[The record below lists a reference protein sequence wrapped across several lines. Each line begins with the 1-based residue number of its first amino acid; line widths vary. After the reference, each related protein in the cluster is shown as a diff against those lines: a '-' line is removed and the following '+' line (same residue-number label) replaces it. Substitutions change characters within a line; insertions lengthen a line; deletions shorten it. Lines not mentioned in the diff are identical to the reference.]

1 MSKGGS
7 ETNLLRI
14 EVLEGQHLFVRENT
28 SGEATLVISVE
39 KEKKKIKINRKDNP
53 IPGTPNNK
61 IEIGKIPMGEHEIH
75 FLFTDAEKKQP
86 AKHYRCSVPMTELL
100 PYNTNHVKELEFKNE
115 ANAEDEQKPIF
126 KISMFLFQQRD
137 TKADKAIL
145 KKAGALLIAT
155 NNSDLMLIMSALELP
170 KIDVNMCDKE
180 EKNTA
185 LHIATM
191 KSTNEH
197 ILLTLLKDPRIDVN
211 VKNKDDNTP
220 LHYFCLNFSNPN
232 CEEAFSLFQQRSAN
246 MNAKNKIGETP
257 LHKAVF
263 NKCIRLIL
271 VELLLKAGAEVDA
284 TTKNGSTA
292 MHYAMY
298 MERTDLISILLE
310 NNASME
316 IKNEKGETPLSIV
329 SKSKN
334 QSFQNTVKYFKEVI
348 EYLKGINAD
357 TQEIKMFIHNR
368 LFKWKLKEITA
379 KQLDKIGIKAIGRQR
394 ELMKEFKKIEDID
407 PAKLSDKST
416 QIESEEK
423 EREKLLNNILS
434 SSKFLYKVEYTEL
447 IGTGTSGKVFK
458 GILEGKI
465 DVAVKTLKAGSL
477 KEVEE
482 FQHEFG
488 VLSKLDHTN
497 IVKFFGVFQDEHQK
511 MMMVMEY
518 CDRGS
523 LYDVLSKGD
532 LKMKFETLFDF
543 SEQIAKGLEYLHNKN
558 ILHRDL
564 KSLNILVQT
573 KVNEKGQEHLV
584 LKICDFGLS
593 RFNSTDNLNTL
604 QKLRGTYAYCA
615 PEIYFSQPFTYK
627 SDIFSYGI
635 ILWEMTYRTIHQKYQ
650 RPYQEF
656 PDIKLDVQIIL
667 KSATLNLRPT
677 IPASTPLS
685 LTNLIKQ
692 CIIKEQ
698 DGRPS
703 SSDIL
708 MDINKM
714 KKEYESNPSAWDTCI
729 ISN

>member
-61 IEIGKIPMGEHEIH
+61 IEIGKIPMGEHEIQ

-86 AKHYRCSVPMTELL
+86 AKHYRCSISMTELL
-100 PYNTNHVKELEFKNE
+100 PYNTNHVKELEFENE
-115 ANAEDEQKPIF
+115 VNKDDEQKPIF

-137 TKADKAIL
+137 SKADKAIL
-145 KKAGALLIAT
+145 KKAGALIIAT

-284 TTKNGSTA
+284 RTKNGSTA

-310 NNASME
+310 NNASLE

-348 EYLKGINAD
+348 EYLKGINVD
-357 TQEIKMFIHNR
+357 TQEIKKFIHNR

-379 KQLDKIGIKAIGRQR
+379 KQLDKIGIKTIGRQR

-407 PAKLSDKST
+407 PAKLSDKT
-416 QIESEEK
+416 IQIESEEK
-423 EREKLLNNILS
+423 EREKLINNIIS

-488 VLSKLDHTN
+488 VLSKLDHKN
-497 IVKFFGVFQDEHQK
+497 IVKFYGVFQDEHQK

-518 CDRGS
+518 CDKGS

-573 KVNEKGQEHLV
+573 KINENGQEHLI

-615 PEIYFSQPFTYK
+615 PEIYFSQPFTDK

-703 SSDIL
+703 STDIL
-708 MDINKM
+708 MDITKM
-714 KKEYESNPSAWDTCI
+714 KKEYECNPSAWDTCI